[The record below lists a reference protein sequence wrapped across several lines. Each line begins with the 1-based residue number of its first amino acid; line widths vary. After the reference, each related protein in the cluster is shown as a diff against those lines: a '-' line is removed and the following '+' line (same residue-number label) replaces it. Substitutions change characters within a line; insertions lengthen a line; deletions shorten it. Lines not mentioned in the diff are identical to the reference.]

1 MYMSK
6 SKKYVG
12 PRTQIQF
19 LSQVEGDQGSV
30 YFVKTR
36 SCCLIEYEIDTKGKK
51 NRVKVFS
58 KTYILVFVQP
68 VVVVL

>member
-30 YFVKTR
+30 YFVKTP
-36 SCCLIEYEIDTKGKK
+36 SCCLIEYEIDTKEK
-51 NRVKVFS
+51 R
-58 KTYILVFVQP
+58 TA
-68 VVVVL
+68 

>member
-30 YFVKTR
+30 YFVKTP

-51 NRVKVFS
+51 NCVKMF
-58 KTYILVFVQP
+58 
-68 VVVVL
+68 